1 MTKEDLKEKIEE
13 QLAKW
18 KGTIE
23 GLKGSFEHAE
33 VDVKAKLHDQLE
45 SLHNQR
51 GKAEKLL
58 EDVSATSQDAWEQI
72 KSGADQGWSDLTR
85 TAKNTMDKVRDAMAK
100 PKRDDEIRQIAYH
113 LWRDEGC
120 PDGRQLEHWTKAESI
135 WHARQNG
142 ITEPVKDAPAKAKRP
157 RKKPATPA
165 NSKSR
170 TTKSKASV
178 NKERPARGEKS
189 P

>member
-1 MTKEDLKEKIEE
+1 
-13 QLAKW
+13 
-18 KGTIE
+18 
-23 GLKGSFEHAE
+23 
-33 VDVKAKLHDQLE
+33 
-45 SLHNQR
+45 
-51 GKAEKLL
+51 
-58 EDVSATSQDAWEQI
+58 
-72 KSGADQGWSDLTR
+72 
-85 TAKNTMDKVRDAMAK
+85 MDKVRDAMAQ

-142 ITEPVKDAPAKAKRP
+142 ITEPVKEAPANAKRP
-157 RKKPATPA
+157 RKKPAAPA

-170 TTKSKASV
+170 TTKSKASASR
-178 NKERPARGEKS
+178 ERPDRGEKS